1 MSDVAHTHDAQS
13 NVAIRETARR
23 ARAFP
28 NGWWGMAL
36 LISTEATIFGTMIA
50 TYFYLRFQVV
60 DWPPAGIDPPKS
72 ALPLALTGALVLTS
86 APMFMAARSARAG
99 RPSGAVFWVAP
110 ALLVQCGY
118 LAVQIVL
125 YLDDLSKFGPQ
136 GTAYGSIY
144 FTLLMTH
151 HIHVFIG
158 ILLNLWIAY
167 RLLGGLTSYRVTG
180 MRAIAIYWH
189 FVNIVGVAVVLTQV
203 SPSL

>member
-1 MSDVAHTHDAQS
+1 MSDVTHSYDAES
-13 NVAIRETARR
+13 NVAIRATERR

-36 LISTEATIFGTMIA
+36 LIATEATLFGTMIA

-60 DWPPAGIDPPKS
+60 DWPPLNIEPPKV
-72 ALPLALTGALVLTS
+72 ALPLALTGALVATS
-86 APMFMAARSARAG
+86 IPMFLAARSARRG
-99 RPSGAVFWVAP
+99 RPGLAVAWLVP

-125 YLDDLSKFGPQ
+125 YLDDLSKFSPQ

-151 HIHVFIG
+151 HVHVLVG
-158 ILLNLWIAY
+158 ILLNVWIVY
-167 RLLGGLTSYRVTG
+167 RLLGGLTEYRVTG

-189 FVNIVGVAVVLTQV
+189 FVNIAAVAVVLTQV